1 MCNKFG
7 IPLNNIFINYANEF
21 FPEKTQRKY
30 AESFISL
37 GLGIKLLTFLP
48 IVSGNKYQWNL
59 NSFEYKT
66 LNEIIARRNKI
77 AHGKDFFQGLKTS
90 LTENNGFS
98 ISLKDL
104 KNEDYLIITKKDCD
118 RYLKAFE
125 NFFNKIYLL
134 IEQDRLDSSDLI
146 ISITKR
152 TEKSKK
158 ITLNKLDPKIS
169 QTSNR

>member
-1 MCNKFG
+1 M
-7 IPLNNIFINYANEF
+7 
-21 FPEKTQRKY
+21 
-30 AESFISL
+30 
-37 GLGIKLLTFLP
+37 
-48 IVSGNKYQWNL
+48 
-59 NSFEYKT
+59 
-66 LNEIIARRNKI
+66 
-77 AHGKDFFQGLKTS
+77 
-90 LTENNGFS
+90 TENNGFS